1 MTGKGESVVM
11 TVKVLDIENNNADL
25 FEQVSTDTPDAD
37 DFQTGTDSP
46 AAPFL
51 GKPGNFVLLL
61 YHNDTN
67 GSLPASTVTLDNAK
81 VFQYEAATVDDFDD
95 NKVNDWEKFDFGSG
109 NGFLDEEDGQ
119 LTIGMRQ
126 PPGQAF
132 FVAAT
137 YEPKTFVIEDGTT
150 VEFSVDLIGANQPDS
165 FAVLSFIPKAY
176 PVSTLTG
183 YSVRKIS
190 TMCF

>member
-11 TVKVLDIENNNADL
+11 TVKVLDIENNNAVL

-95 NKVNDWEKFDFGSG
+95 NKVNDWEKFDFK
-109 NGFLDEEDGQ
+109 
-119 LTIGMRQ
+119 RKQ
-126 PPGQAF
+126 PISASPKNSIV
-132 FVAAT
+132 VA
-137 YEPKTFVIEDGTT
+137 
-150 VEFSVDLIGANQPDS
+150 
-165 FAVLSFIPKAY
+165 
-176 PVSTLTG
+176 PVSARRAVESSETRR
-183 YSVRKIS
+183 RK
-190 TMCF
+190 

>member
-11 TVKVLDIENNNADL
+11 TGLKGLDIENNNAVL

-67 GSLPASTVTLDNAK
+67 GSLPASTVTWTTPRY
-81 VFQYEAATVDDFDD
+81 FSTRR
-95 NKVNDWEKFDFGSG
+95 
-109 NGFLDEEDGQ
+109 DG
-119 LTIGMRQ
+119 G
-126 PPGQAF
+126 
-132 FVAAT
+132 
-137 YEPKTFVIEDGTT
+137 
-150 VEFSVDLIGANQPDS
+150 
-165 FAVLSFIPKAY
+165 
-176 PVSTLTG
+176 
-183 YSVRKIS
+183 
-190 TMCF
+190 